1 MRPDGIG
8 LRFRLLCC
16 SRDVLGA
23 VTFIPSRAAR
33 LFCRLFAWQVAVR
46 RRVLGVNRA
55 QVFGA
60 RHGARNFARVAATR
74 KRAQHKS
81 TATSTA
87 PTTHTHAAPKMADE
101 PPAKVRKNRWGETAG
116 AAAANAAAA
125 AAVPPQAPPPISA
138 EAQAAAAAVA
148 AQAAAM
154 ATAGVGLGGL
164 GASVQEAKERAK
176 EALAKA
182 QLAAEVQRTLQQN
195 LPAGAAASLLPAPG
209 AMAAAA
215 AAGAAS
221 IALPSG
227 VVLPPNLAVGG
238 GVPTAPKPALVTI
251 DAQGRLLDER
261 GKVIQS
267 TGQRPQASIKVN
279 QSARVN
285 PLLDDAPAPDES
297 SSRYYDPRMAGGGG
311 QQGRDV
317 RKKRAF
323 SFVSEG
329 HFSRKAD
336 DMRAKAAVE
345 LMLQEASKPASKRKA
360 AAAVIAAT
368 VASGTDGGGGGGG
381 VSTTETVSMSAAT
394 LERRLAE
401 VPTVEWWDAPLITVD
416 ATYEEPNLE
425 GLSHLIEHPVPIHPP
440 AEPPPP
446 PPMPLP
452 LTKKE
457 RKKLRTQRRLAAEK
471 EKQDQ
476 IRCGLIAP
484 PPPKVKISNLMTVMK
499 DEAVQD
505 PSAVEAKVRAE
516 MAQRIR
522 NHEERNQARKL
533 TPAERRAKKKRKL
546 TTDPSGGGVP
556 VSLYRIDQPPNEK
569 KRYSACAQW
578 HGSGITFTSPHLSSH
593 SHPPS
598 TLLSLTGT
606 RSTSTRSR
614 TILPASYY

>member
-1 MRPDGIG
+1 M
-8 LRFRLLCC
+8 
-16 SRDVLGA
+16 
-23 VTFIPSRAAR
+23 
-33 LFCRLFAWQVAVR
+33 
-46 RRVLGVNRA
+46 
-55 QVFGA
+55 
-60 RHGARNFARVAATR
+60 
-74 KRAQHKS
+74 
-81 TATSTA
+81 
-87 PTTHTHAAPKMADE
+87 
-101 PPAKVRKNRWGETAG
+101 
-116 AAAANAAAA
+116 
-125 AAVPPQAPPPISA
+125 
-138 EAQAAAAAVA
+138 
-148 AQAAAM
+148 
-154 ATAGVGLGGL
+154 
-164 GASVQEAKERAK
+164 
-176 EALAKA
+176 
-182 QLAAEVQRTLQQN
+182 
-195 LPAGAAASLLPAPG
+195 
-209 AMAAAA
+209 
-215 AAGAAS
+215 
-221 IALPSG
+221 
-227 VVLPPNLAVGG
+227 
-238 GVPTAPKPALVTI
+238 PTAPKPALVTI

-368 VASGTDGGGGGGG
+368 VASGTDGGGGGG

-401 VPTVEWWDAPLITVD
+401 VPTVEWWDAPLITAD

-569 KRYSACAQW
+569 KRCVHAR
-578 HGSGITFTSPHLSSH
+578 SGTAHLHLTSLSSH
-593 SHPPS
+593 HTLHPSPFSH
-598 TLLSLTGT
+598 TGT